1 MYTQYGYGGVWM
13 EQEVICKSNVISRL
27 KKIEGQVK
35 GIQNMI
41 EENKNCNDVMI
52 QISAV
57 RSAINKVGGLV
68 LEAYIKEYVQDSLV
82 NNKKDEIEGI
92 IETIVKFTK

>member
-1 MYTQYGYGGVWM
+1 M
-13 EQEVICKSNVISRL
+13 EPEIICKSNVINRL

-41 EENKNCNDVMI
+41 DENKNCNDVMI

-68 LEAYIKEYVQDSLV
+68 LEAYIKDYVKDSLK
-82 NNKKDEIEGI
+82 NERKEEIESI

>member
-1 MYTQYGYGGVWM
+1 M
-13 EQEVICKSNVISRL
+13 EQEIICKSNVINRL

-41 EENKNCNDVMI
+41 EENKNCDDVMI

-82 NNKKDEIEGI
+82 NKKKDEIESI
-92 IETIVKFTK
+92 INTIVKFTK